1 MILHVHCF
9 FIIKCV
15 FVCVGGAPVED
26 VRALASS
33 NITMDISTF
42 RSLSIPVVTV
52 THALSLSHTRLCS
65 SRFGCECDCT
75 ACVSGS
81 ERV

>member
-1 MILHVHCF
+1 MILHVHWF

-52 THALSLSHTRLCS
+52 THALSLSHTHVYVPLGLDVSVTVCRVCFRL
-65 SRFGCECDCT
+65 
-75 ACVSGS
+75 
-81 ERV
+81 